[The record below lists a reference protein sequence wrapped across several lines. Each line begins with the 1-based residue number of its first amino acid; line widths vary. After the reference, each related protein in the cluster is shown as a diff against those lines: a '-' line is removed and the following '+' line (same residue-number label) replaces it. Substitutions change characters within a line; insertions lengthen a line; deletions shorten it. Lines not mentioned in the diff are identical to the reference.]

1 MMRQKQDKNFT
12 MHVQSQVP
20 EIRVL
25 LQNEFKQLWHR
36 LRIGG
41 CTIVQA
47 TQAHNQAEFNNGH
60 NY

>member
-1 MMRQKQDKNFT
+1 

-47 TQAHNQAEFNNGH
+47 TQAQNQAEFNNGH